1 MPLPS
6 IEMRRRLTVHATEP
20 LRLEHWLPHTGVVFV
35 QIGAN
40 RGNSSG
46 DKIWPFASQPELE
59 WRGAVLE
66 PNPVVFEQLS
76 ENYASVPQF

>member
-1 MPLPS
+1 M
-6 IEMRRRLTVHATEP
+6 
-20 LRLEHWLPHTGVVFV
+20 

-76 ENYASVPQF
+76 ENYASVPQFQGVAGSSTA